1 MTPALERLLAGE
13 LEPGVYQWLS
23 APAADKVKVMAEA
36 AGWRCIDLDTATVV
50 DKAGML
56 DAAAKTFGFP
66 AYFGRNF
73 DAFADSLT
81 EVRGESGV
89 LVLWDGWAGLAELNA
104 HTTGL
109 TLDVFRERCA
119 ARNFGAF
126 AVLIVGSGPVLD
138 VPEFE

>member
-1 MTPALERLLAGE
+1 MTPALDRLLAGE
-13 LEPGVYQWLS
+13 LEPGVYQWPS
-23 APAADKVKVMAEA
+23 APAADKVKISAES
-36 AGWRCIDLDTATVV
+36 AGWRFIELDTATVV

-66 AYFGRNF
+66 EYFGRNY

-89 LVLWDGWAGLAELNA
+89 VVFWDGWAGLAELNP

-109 TLDVFRERCA
+109 TLDVFTERCA
-119 ARNFGAF
+119 ARKFGHF
-126 AVLIVGSGPVLD
+126 AVLIVGSGPELD